1 MGNENNGMENSEI
14 FEIEKGKAGDTS
26 PEEQDGK
33 KNTGDKEKKGGLKAE
48 IISWIQVIVAAVVIA
63 FVLNNFVIAN
73 SKVPTGSMET
83 TIMSGDRVIGS
94 RLSYTFGAPE
104 RGDIAIFKFG
114 WICENCKK
122 AMGESPASEV
132 CPFCGEEIKKPDTL
146 YYVKRVIGV
155 PGDVVEIRREGKVNI
170 SDISENPSLP
180 APDENGEYDGAS
192 VYVNGEKL
200 TEDYLK
206 EPMLYFVGDNNR
218 ALYETED
225 GVCRFEVPEGCY
237 FMMGD
242 NRNNSQDARFWNN
255 PFISE
260 DKIIAKVMLRYFP
273 NPGLLD

>member
-1 MGNENNGMENSEI
+1 MGNENNGMENPEI
-14 FEIEKGKAGDTS
+14 FKIEQGKNEDTF
-26 PEEQDGK
+26 PEKRNDGK
-33 KNTGDKEKKGGLKAE
+33 KGKGGIKAE
-48 IISWIQVIVAAVVIA
+48 IISWIQVIVAAVIIA

-122 AMGESPASEV
+122 AMGENPAPEI
-132 CPFCGEEIKKPDTL
+132 CPFCGEKINRPDTL

-155 PGDVVEIRREGKVNI
+155 PGDVIEIRREGKVNVSEI
-170 SDISENPSLP
+170 EENPSLP
-180 APDENGEYDGAS
+180 YPDANGDYDGAS
-192 VYVNGEKL
+192 VYVNGEKPA
-200 TEDYLK
+200 EDYLK
-206 EPMLYFVGDNNR
+206 EPMLYFIGENNR
-218 ALYETED
+218 SVYETED

-242 NRNNSQDARFWNN
+242 NRNNSQDARFWND
-255 PFISE
+255 PFIQE
-260 DKIIAKVMLRYFP
+260 DRIIAKVMLRYFP